1 MDEIKSLTEEAQTLL
16 DNAKTIKATTPDE
29 YRAVGAIYAD
39 IKNKIK
45 LVEAERVR
53 RTGPINESLR
63 IINSDFKAISET
75 LKSGDAESQV
85 AALAAAVN
93 ALTPSTEE

>member
-1 MDEIKSLTEEAQTLL
+1 MDEIKTLTEEAQSLL

-29 YRAVGAIYAD
+29 YRAVGAVYAD

-45 LVEAERVR
+45 LIEAERVR

-75 LKSGDAESQV
+75 LKS
-85 AALAAAVN
+85 ALA
-93 ALTPSTEE
+93 PY